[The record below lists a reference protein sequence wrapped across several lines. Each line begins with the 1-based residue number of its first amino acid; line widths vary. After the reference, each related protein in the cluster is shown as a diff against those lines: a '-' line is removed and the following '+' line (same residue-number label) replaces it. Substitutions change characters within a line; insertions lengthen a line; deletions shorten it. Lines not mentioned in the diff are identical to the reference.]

1 MSDDNGKK
9 KKQTWTEEQEK
20 LLASWSERAS
30 GYRWLH
36 SRSEKLYRKRNYS
49 FTIPVII
56 LSTLTGTANFA
67 MDSFVPEEN
76 KQLAMACVGGVNI
89 FAGILST
96 LQNFL
101 RYAEL
106 MEGHRVSEVSWSKF
120 SREISVELA
129 LEPSMRKPAFDFL
142 TVCRAEFDR
151 LIEQSPTLDDA
162 IVAQY
167 TNLFIKKKKT
177 KKNKELK
184 KTNSDESNG
193 SDGSPRNLLN
203 DIIEEEIDHPHVCNG
218 IHKCRIYQRRKED
231 VVAENVA
238 GAAHKLLEKKFNK
251 RWDLDI
257 VHEKVNNDSGHAVK
271 NTKINYEHK
280 KELEGLKSIGKVKSF
295 KEKINKEEIEDH
307 PAKEI
312 NKIIKA
318 ISEEQTDHNSE
329 TSAKNVTTLDIDGNL
344 SKNNTHK
351 VSFAK
356 PITESLSKPPT
367 EPESFAKPITESFA
381 EPSFDLVQEPESAAT
396 GGDESND
403 IIINKIS
410 EIVDAVETNV
420 KETQTDNTDD
430 HMIINMGNDGDVVVD
445 DVVVDNVAVD
455 VEVDDVLVDV
465 VVDVDVE
472 VERGDEEGSDSS
484 REDIFKEEKEIKD
497 FLSKIE

>member
-177 KKNKELK
+177 KKTKNNELN
-184 KTNSDESNG
+184 KTNSNESGGSNG
-193 SDGSPRNLLN
+193 TNGSPRNLLN

-218 IHKCRIYQRRKED
+218 IHKCKIYQRRKED
-231 VVAENVA
+231 VVAENGA

-257 VHEKVNNDSGHAVK
+257 VHEKVNNDPGHAVK

-312 NKIIKA
+312 NKILKA
-318 ISEEQTDHNSE
+318 ISEEKTDNSE

-344 SKNNTHK
+344 SKINSLLDEK
-351 VSFAK
+351 ESIQPLVSEDQG
-356 PITESLSKPPT
+356 TEGEVLCVCNPPLKEKIDGAAELAESEEHAHESHVVCEDETT
-367 EPESFAKPITESFA
+367 E
-381 EPSFDLVQEPESAAT
+381 
-396 GGDESND
+396 
-403 IIINKIS
+403 IS
-410 EIVDAVETNV
+410 EIVDDVETNV
-420 KETQTDNTDD
+420 KETQTDNTAE
-430 HMIINMGNDGDVVVD
+430 HIIINIENVDELVDEVVD
-445 DVVVDNVAVD
+445 D
-455 VEVDDVLVDV
+455 LVD
-465 VVDVDVE
+465 E
-472 VERGDEEGSDSS
+472 VIDGDEEDGTSS
-484 REDIFKEEKEIKD
+484 PEEKEIAFGD
-497 FLSKIE
+497 FLDKIE